1 MVAKAPMTAP
11 DTQAHQETKKS
22 PAKYEELI
30 SSFLAVVKIAKG
42 SSVIKCE
49 KKALLTLLN
58 LSKRA
63 KTHVLIMKY
72 LKFKITRP
80 IQIATKLA
88 LSFAEVTAKN

>member
-22 PAKYEELI
+22 PVKYEELI

-49 KKALLTLLN
+49 KNALLTFILM
-58 LSKRA
+58 
-63 KTHVLIMKY
+63 IKY
-72 LKFKITRP
+72 
-80 IQIATKLA
+80 
-88 LSFAEVTAKN
+88 